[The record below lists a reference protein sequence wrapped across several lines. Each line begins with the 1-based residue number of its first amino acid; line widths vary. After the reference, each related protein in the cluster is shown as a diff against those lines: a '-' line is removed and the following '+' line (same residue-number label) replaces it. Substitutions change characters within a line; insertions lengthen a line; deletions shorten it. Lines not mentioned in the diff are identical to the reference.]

1 MDGHV
6 ITWSK
11 KEDVLESELNMIG
24 EITMNTQKK
33 NCEYSHI
40 KKTRSRVKTRCTWGY
55 SFVSY
60 LWSKN
65 WVSEKSNK
73 ALNHQSS
80 QASLNPAHG
89 IKSLRFQFDPQSKSL
104 CNIYT
109 FSLSVFLISPFS
121 AHSFFYGFPRLF
133 LLLRAPLAHSSR
145 ARWAK
150 NLQTKLCII
159 PDNLCQENR
168 NWCQQ
173 GQPSVYWQFIAELGL
188 RLKKLNL
195 VW

>member
-55 SFVSY
+55 SVSFVSY

-109 FSLSVFLISPFS
+109 FSLSFWFL
-121 AHSFFYGFPRLF
+121 HSVLTVSFTAF
-133 LLLRAPLAHSSR
+133 LVYFCYYAPLWHTAPEQGEPKTSRPNSASS
-145 ARWAK
+145 
-150 NLQTKLCII
+150 QII
-159 PDNLCQENR
+159 YVRRTETEVSKDNPQCTGN
-168 NWCQQ
+168 
-173 GQPSVYWQFIAELGL
+173 SS
-188 RLKKLNL
+188 LN
-195 VW
+195 